1 MMNKNHLTFV
11 AIGVLALVVSL
22 ISTQKIVSEHKIKA
36 ERSAL
41 SIRANGTSNRSIE
54 KNVIKSKNTK
64 LWQSKKPTSQN

>member
-1 MMNKNHLTFV
+1 MNKNHLTFV

-41 SIRANGTSNRSIE
+41 SIRANGVTTENKLKNKQKKINSWTTSTPTK
-54 KNVIKSKNTK
+54 KN
-64 LWQSKKPTSQN
+64 